1 MGEAENTNN
10 NETQN
15 KSFLSNK
22 AYDTLKTI
30 AAILPLLGAFYYGL
44 SEIWGIPYGGPVQAT
59 FALLSTTLSAILIKL
74 SHDYGKW
81 HKLIET
87 QPSILDNIP
96 LPENNNIEH
105 EPEVEEPVAETTEE
119 VTEDNTTE

>member
-1 MGEAENTNN
+1 MGEVENTNS

-44 SEIWGIPYGGPVQAT
+44 SEIWGLPYGGPVQAT

-87 QPSILDNIP
+87 QPNILDNIP
-96 LPENNNIEH
+96 LPEQNEIEH
-105 EPEVEEPVAETTEE
+105 EPEESVAEETTEE